1 MELCWIAVPPT
12 GSLLA
17 HSSGQ
22 SLNPYRL
29 SKNELNPIA
38 HWQLRIGSEHLM
50 VFALGGTDL
59 RNLLADYVRKLP
71 IDLRTYLLPFIYGL
85 FGGLFAV
92 AFQKSANIL
101 FSIGWAKP
109 SQQMS
114 PGTFALFSL
123 ATILAASIIAGLILT
138 FVSSDAAGSG
148 IPQTKVAF
156 WRNFGFMPVKVVIAK
171 FFAGAISIGGGCSLG
186 REGPTV
192 HIAGALSSNIAGW
205 LGVAKQG
212 RRPALL
218 SGAAAGLAAAF
229 NTPLSAI
236 TFVLEEIIEDL
247 NNRGFLA
254 QVLIAS
260 VTATFVS
267 HLLLGDNPA
276 FVIPPIGHFS
286 GVSYLL
292 VIPTA
297 ALGAL
302 AGIAFQKATLVW
314 RDKIKRV
321 KRVPF
326 FLKPAVGAF
335 INWVLGILVFFAI
348 AKIGVFGLGYED
360 LETMLHGGITG
371 PQAAILVLAKLAATT
386 AVYAWGGA
394 GGIFSP
400 TLFFGA
406 AIGLA
411 FTDLCGLALHLQ
423 PNDQVALTVA
433 GMSACLGAV
442 VRAPITSILIVFEMT
457 HQFSFVPLLMIG
469 AIASQAVSRA
479 LCHTNFYSEVIE
491 RDGVELERHIPPRSF
506 ASLQSRPISTL
517 ANFSPIF
524 ASCTDRQELERLCA
538 EHPYQQFPLV
548 TGGQLLGMIERNE
561 ILGSQAGKI
570 EIRPADAIPAHSTVR
585 EAVSKMVGNSMS
597 LLVVLS
603 TTENTPIGIVTLHDV
618 LRLQQQLSDLV

>member
-1 MELCWIAVPPT
+1 L
-12 GSLLA
+12 
-17 HSSGQ
+17 
-22 SLNPYRL
+22 
-29 SKNELNPIA
+29 K
-38 HWQLRIGSEHLM
+38 HLFQ
-50 VFALGGTDL
+50 FALCTPSCL
-59 RNLLADYVRKLP
+59 HLLSVLGFLCAADYIRKLP

-85 FGGLFAV
+85 FGGLAAV
-92 AFQKSANIL
+92 AFQKGASII
-101 FSIGWAKP
+101 FSMFWEKP
-109 SQQMS
+109 SQQMP
-114 PGTFALFSL
+114 PGAFAFFSL
-123 ATILAASIIAGLILT
+123 ATILGASIFAGLILT
-138 FVSSDAAGSG
+138 FVSRDAAGSG
-148 IPQTKVAF
+148 IPQVKVAF
-156 WRNFGFMPVKVVIAK
+156 WRDFGFMPAKVVIAK

-192 HIAGALSSNIAGW
+192 HIAGALASNIAGW
-205 LGVAKQG
+205 LGIAKQG

-260 VTATFVS
+260 VTATFVC
-267 HLLLGDNPA
+267 HIFLGDDPA
-276 FVIPPIGHFS
+276 FVIPSIGHFS
-286 GVSYLL
+286 GILYLL

-297 ALGAL
+297 GLAAL
-302 AGIAFQKATLVW
+302 AGVAFQKGTLIW
-314 RDKIKRV
+314 RDKIKRI
-321 KRVPF
+321 KRIPF
-326 FLKPAVGAF
+326 FLKPAVGATM
-335 INWVLGILVFFAI
+335 NWILGISVFFTI
-348 AKIGVFGLGYED
+348 AKIGVFGLGYGD
-360 LETMLHGGITG
+360 LEKMFYGGISG
-371 PQAAILVLAKLAATT
+371 PQAGILLIAKLAATT

-406 AIGLA
+406 AIGLV
-411 FTDLCGLALHLQ
+411 FSDFSGLVLHLQ
-423 PNDQVALTVA
+423 ANDRIALTVA

-469 AIASQAVSRA
+469 MIASQAVSRA
-479 LCHTNFYSEVIE
+479 LCHTDFYSEIIE
-491 RDGVELERHIPPRSF
+491 RDGIQLERHMPPRSLV
-506 ASLQSRPISTL
+506 SLQNRPVSTL

-524 ASCTDRQELERLCA
+524 ASSTDGDELERLCA

-548 TGGQLLGMIERNE
+548 INGQLIGLIDRNK
-561 ILGSQAGKI
+561 ILSSQSPKI
-570 EIRPADAIPAHSTVR
+570 AVEPAEAIPAHSTIR
-585 EAVSKMVGNSMS
+585 EAVAKMVETSMS

-618 LRLQQQLSDLV
+618 LRLQNQLSDAASL